1 MSKKDFCEDDMHV
14 VKLILVALAMHKVED
29 KSDFAAIMGTTI
41 KAWCDIH
48 KMDAT
53 TFLTA
58 MTMSIM
64 DAEKELGDSEADPP
78 FGIFNID

>member
-1 MSKKDFCEDDMHV
+1 MSMKDFGEDGMHV
-14 VKLILVALAMHKVED
+14 VKLILVALAMHKVEE

-41 KAWCDIH
+41 KAWCDMH

-58 MTMSIM
+58 LTMSIM
-64 DAEKELGDSEADPP
+64 DAEKELRDNEADPP